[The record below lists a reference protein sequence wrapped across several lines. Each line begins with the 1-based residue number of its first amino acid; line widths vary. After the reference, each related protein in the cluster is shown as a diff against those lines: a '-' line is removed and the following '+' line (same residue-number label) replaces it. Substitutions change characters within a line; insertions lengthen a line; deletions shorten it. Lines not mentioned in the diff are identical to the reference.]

1 MIDFKNNVFHG
12 AMTKQFIP
20 MLAAAL
26 LMLASFSACTVPGS
40 ETSAQLDTAK
50 IVSLHCTASEILVA
64 LGFEDNLVGVDV
76 SSTYPVSLQEKPKV
90 GHSRQIAAEGVLA
103 LGPDVVIGLEAEVKP
118 ELADQI
124 RSAGAKLLLFAHE
137 YSPEGA
143 KQLIRIM
150 ADSLGRIEQGETV
163 IAALEADLATADS
176 VIAQAESKPKVLFI
190 YARGAGTMMVAGEG
204 TQLEK
209 IITLAGGENAVSG
222 FTDFKPLTPE
232 ALVAANPD
240 VILLFDSGLSSLGGI
255 DGLLEVQGI
264 KETNAGKNRRVVEM
278 DGQFL
283 TGFGPRLGQA
293 MAELATKIR

>member
-1 MIDFKNNVFHG
+1 MKRLISI
-12 AMTKQFIP
+12 A
-20 MLAAAL
+20 AAAL
-26 LMLASFSACTVPGS
+26 FAAASFSACTVPGG
-40 ETSAQLDTAK
+40 EAGAQIDTAK
-50 IVSLHCTASEILVA
+50 IVSLHGTASEILVA
-64 LGFEDNLVGVDV
+64 LGFEENLVGVDV
-76 SSTYPVSLQEKPKV
+76 SSTYPASLQDIPKV

-103 LGPDVVIGLEAEVKP
+103 LGPDVVVGLETEVKP
-118 ELADQI
+118 ELAEQI
-124 RSAGAKLLLFAHE
+124 RSAGVKLLLFEHE

-143 KQLIRIM
+143 KQLIRTM
-150 ADSLGRIEQGETV
+150 ADSLGRSEQGETV

-176 VIAQAESKPKVLFI
+176 VIAQTESKPNVLFI

-209 IITLAGGENAVSG
+209 IIALAGGENAVNG
-222 FTDFKPLTPE
+222 FTDFKPLTTE
-232 ALVAANPD
+232 SLVAANPD

-264 KETNAGKNRRVVEM
+264 KETNAGKNRKVVEM